1 MLQVVVELGIVW
13 SVGLVALLAFAAGT
27 EGPNLARAL
36 WVDTLG
42 LVLTA
47 LLALLAY
54 GRQSAHYMDGALALA
69 LLAFAG
75 TVAAAVYLRERDPE
89 S

>member
-1 MLQVVVELGIVW
+1 MFELVVEVALVW
-13 SVGLVALLAFAAGT
+13 VAGLVAVLAVAAAS
-27 EGPNLARAL
+27 EGPNLARVL

-42 LVLTA
+42 LALTA
-47 LLALLAY
+47 FLALLAY
-54 GRQSAHYMDGALALA
+54 ARHSAHYLDGALALA